1 MKVKLLVGRASADF
15 SQNAGDVVDVP
26 DGEGARMIEAGQAVP
41 VVEQKTE
48 RAVKATAAVERR

>member
-15 SQNAGDVVDVP
+15 SQNAGDVVDV
-26 DGEGARMIEAGQAVP
+26 DINEGARMIEAGQAVP
-41 VVEQKTE
+41 VIEQKTE